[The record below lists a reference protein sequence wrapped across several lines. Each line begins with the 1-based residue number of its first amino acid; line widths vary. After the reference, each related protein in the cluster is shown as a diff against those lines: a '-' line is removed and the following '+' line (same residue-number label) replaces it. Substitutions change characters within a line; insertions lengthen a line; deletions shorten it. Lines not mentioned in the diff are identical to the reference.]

1 MANQTNSI
9 TNIIKRDIQYG
20 NNKIGFTRINRRQ
33 ICDLIIATLNKV
45 IDENHEFYTY
55 LKKVLDYTFK
65 CHEIG
70 DIILSPGDYDEEIC
84 NFRAKYRIRRFR
96 EREDNNNEYDE
107 VLKAVLKMVLEY
119 TELCFDCSIRQVDW
133 YCLKCEKKMKHSYYP
148 KHCHTKLHKKNAGE
162 EEEDELTIRI
172 MNLRDF

>member
-9 TNIIKRDIQYG
+9 NNIIKRNIKYG
-20 NNKIGFTRINRRQ
+20 TKKRGFTIIKRRE

-65 CHEIG
+65 CHEID
-70 DIILSPGDYDEEIC
+70 DIILTPRDYDDEIC
-84 NFRAKYRIRRFR
+84 HFNAEDRIRRFR
-96 EREDNNNEYDE
+96 ESEDNNSEYDE

-119 TELCFDCSIRQVDW
+119 TFECFDCSVRQVDW

-148 KHCHTKLHKKNAGE
+148 KHAETKLHKKNAGE
-162 EEEDELTIRI
+162 EEDDELTIRAYI
-172 MNLRDF
+172 LRDF